1 MWEVMNSGYVA
12 VVLDALRSCY
22 QSSHHKAPVIHN
34 SIVVR
39 IAFGDARWLRACV
52 WAFGKAFRLQGGAI
66 DASTVEKVGK
76 L

>member
-1 MWEVMNSGYVA
+1 MNSRYVA
-12 VVLDALRSCY
+12 VVLGALRSCY
-22 QSSHHKAPVIHN
+22 QSHHKAPVIHN

-52 WAFGKAFRLQGGAI
+52 WAFGKAFRLQEGAI